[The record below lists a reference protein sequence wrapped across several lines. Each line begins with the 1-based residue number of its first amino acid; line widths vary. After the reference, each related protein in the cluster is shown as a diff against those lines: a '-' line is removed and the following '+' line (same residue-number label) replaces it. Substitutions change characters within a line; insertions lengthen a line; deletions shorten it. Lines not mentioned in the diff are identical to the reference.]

1 MRWQHPP
8 NTPYFMLC
16 IEASEKGTKTILFTS
31 KKTKM
36 AKSSLTKAEL
46 AALDFLIADLQGDN
60 GVVDS
65 VNSDASFIT
74 GITRITVQVIKT
86 VVRVTPIIAE
96 AVGGA
101 SVLKD
106 AEIKQLSG
114 EAKDGLSLDKLIEL
128 RKQFN

>member
-1 MRWQHPP
+1 
-8 NTPYFMLC
+8 
-16 IEASEKGTKTILFTS
+16 
-31 KKTKM
+31 M

-60 GVVDS
+60 DVVDS
-65 VNSDASFIT
+65 VNSEASFIG
-74 GITRITVQVIKT
+74 GITRVTVQVLKT
-86 VVRVTPIIAE
+86 ATRMTPIIME

-101 SVLKD
+101 GVLKD